1 MLKKSYWFGFIILI
15 ILIIFLGILA
25 VTAGI
30 NWVRNKSSIMNNTTN
45 ELPKLGESEETQSAR
60 KTYAATSGWT
70 VDYPF
75 NWIVDDSTNLVIF
88 GDKQFTFDSEDNGI
102 ATIAELS
109 GTTMEEQREE
119 FARYFEIQKE
129 EGIYAG
135 SVYGTVMDGEVKP
148 GVESKIEPGYKQSI
162 ALLPVNDKILKFTL
176 NDSKRKN
183 IWLGLIYSLKNNA
196 AVNEKN
202 PASNKIG
209 KKSIEGNIIV
219 FTPTEGEK
227 ISSPY
232 VLTGSARVFEN
243 VVNYE
248 LTDKDGKV
256 LASGIANALATD
268 IGQYGDFSVSFSYV
282 SGAKSGT
289 LSVFAYSAKD
299 GSKQDL
305 VQIEVEL

>member
-1 MLKKSYWFGFIILI
+1 MLKRSYWFGFIILI

-30 NWVRNKSSIMNNTTN
+30 NWVRNKSNINNNPTTN

-60 KTYAATSGWT
+60 KTYTAASGWT

-75 NWIVDDSTNLVIF
+75 NWTIDDSDNFVMF
-88 GDKQFTFDSEDNGI
+88 GDKQFVPDSEDNGI
-102 ATIAELS
+102 LTIAELS

-119 FARYFEIQKE
+119 FTNYFKIEKE

-135 SVYGTVMDGEVKP
+135 SIYGTVMDGEVKP
-148 GVESKIEPGYKQSI
+148 GAASKFESGYRQSI
-162 ALLPVNDKILKFTL
+162 ALMPLGDKILKFTL
-176 NDSKRKN
+176 NDSERRN
-183 IWLGLIYSLKNNA
+183 IWLGMIYSLKTNIA
-196 AVNEKN
+196 EKN
-202 PASNKIG
+202 PTTNKIG
-209 KKSIEGNIIV
+209 KKSIDGNIIV

-243 VVNYE
+243 VINYE
-248 LTDKDGKV
+248 LTDEDGKV

-282 SGAKSGT
+282 SSAKNGT